1 MTHPA
6 AEFEQ
11 PAAREAAA
19 ISGTPHP
26 PLTLGTKLLYGLG
39 SMATGIN
46 LRTSSVFLMLFYN
59 QAMGL
64 PAATVAGVITIATMF
79 DAVVDPIV
87 GQFSD
92 NLRSRWGR
100 RHPLMYLSAIPVAVT
115 FYLIWSPPQGLPPSY
130 TAGYLLACLLVL
142 RFCDTLF
149 ELPSVSLAPEL
160 TADYAQRTE
169 LIAMRRAFE
178 MAGGYLM
185 ILAGYQLFMRPA
197 ADGSGGLQSSGGYS
211 QLGLVGALVIFGAIA
226 VSAFS
231 THRFIPFLSLPPVR
245 KMSFRAFFGEALQTL
260 NNKAFL
266 IIAASGATY
275 ATGVGITQSLQV
287 YLNLYFWGLTQ
298 GQVAFMATIQIPA
311 SLVGVALAPV
321 LVRQF
326 GKKATAIVFPTIALI
341 ATLTSPSLRLA
352 GVLPGTENPILFP
365 YLCTEAV
372 ISQVLFVIGISTI
385 PSMVADVVEDNEL
398 RTGRRAEGLVFSA
411 DNMARKFVSSLGVLV
426 AGLILS
432 WVSFPT
438 HAKPGAVDQGTL
450 DSLIMFWMA
459 SITLLLGGSF
469 VLVGFFP
476 ITKAR
481 HEQNVRKLAE
491 RAAGVAPAE
500 AA

>member
-1 MTHPA
+1 MTDLVPESELHI
-6 AEFEQ
+6 
-11 PAAREAAA
+11 AREAAV
-19 ISGTPHP
+19 ISGAPRP
-26 PLTLGTKLLYGLG
+26 PLTLGAKLLYGLG

-59 QAMGL
+59 QAMGV
-64 PAATVAGVITIATMF
+64 PAATIAAVIMIATMF
-79 DAVVDPIV
+79 DAIVDPIV

-100 RHPLMYLSAIPVAVT
+100 RHPLMYLSAIPIAVT
-115 FYLIWSPPQGLPPSY
+115 FYLIWSPPEGLSPGYIAS
-130 TAGYLLACLLVL
+130 YLLACLLVL

-160 TADYAQRTE
+160 TADYAERTE

-197 ADGSGGLQSSGGYS
+197 ADGSGGLASSDGYS
-211 QLGLVGALVIFGAIA
+211 NLGLVGALVIFAAII
-226 VSAFS
+226 VSAIS

-245 KMSFRAFFGEALQTL
+245 KMSFRPFVREALQTL
-260 NNKAFL
+260 NNRAFL

-275 ATGVGITQSLQV
+275 ATGVGITQSLQI

-311 SLVGVALAPV
+311 SLLGVALAPV
-321 LVRQF
+321 LVRRF
-326 GKKATAIVFPTIALI
+326 GKKATAIVFPTTALL
-341 ATLTSPSLRLA
+341 ATLASPTLQLL
-352 GVLPGTENPILFP
+352 GILPGLGSPLLFT
-365 YLCTEAV
+365 YLSVEAV
-372 ISQVLFVIGISTI
+372 FSQVLFVIGISTI
-385 PSMVADVVEDNEL
+385 PSMVADVVVDNEL

-426 AGLILS
+426 AGLILT

-438 HAKPGAVDQGTL
+438 HAKPGTVDRDTL
-450 DSLIMFWMA
+450 NSLILCWMA
-459 SITLLLGGSF
+459 AITLFLGGSF
-469 VLVGFFP
+469 VLVSFFP
-476 ITKAR
+476 ITKER
-481 HEQNVRKLAE
+481 HEENLRKLAA
-491 RAAGVAPAE
+491 RAAEQGQPKPA
-500 AA
+500 